1 MEVGKFSTLLYL
13 LFLNLLVIAPAQAL
27 IDVPTFRLGLGY
39 SSLSFTAGSVV
50 PTSTSLGTKLTLNPM
65 FLWDIPKIR
74 SRLGFHFQTDLGSQ
88 YGFVSTAGVGI
99 TGLLYPLGLSSS
111 REVRDDFSEVVKTRV
126 SPYIQFGITPT
137 SFAVT
142 IKPTDPNSPILNSPT
157 SWPYFNVMVIETSIG
172 VGIDYPV
179 SDDLVG
185 FVGLHY
191 RTASYVSQEVTAGA
205 ARYSGIELLLGTMT
219 NFY

>member
-1 MEVGKFSTLLYL
+1 
-13 LFLNLLVIAPAQAL
+13 
-27 IDVPTFRLGLGY
+27 
-39 SSLSFTAGSVV
+39 
-50 PTSTSLGTKLTLNPM
+50 
-65 FLWDIPKIR
+65 
-74 SRLGFHFQTDLGSQ
+74 
-88 YGFVSTAGVGI
+88 
-99 TGLLYPLGLSSS
+99 
-111 REVRDDFSEVVKTRV
+111 
-126 SPYIQFGITPT
+126 
-137 SFAVT
+137 
-142 IKPTDPNSPILNSPT
+142 
-157 SWPYFNVMVIETSIG
+157 MVIETSIG